1 MIIIEIWSGKKYIDK
16 TTIAISVHY
25 QSKYA
30 LNLVDKSQYESNRE
44 DELIA
49 YIYKYHKIEKVKDE
63 FKSYLNVEHV
73 KKFDK
78 NMTALEW

>member
-1 MIIIEIWSGKKYIDK
+1 
-16 TTIAISVHY
+16 
-25 QSKYA
+25 
-30 LNLVDKSQYESNRE
+30 VDKSQYESNRE